1 MLALV
6 VHEPG
11 RIEVMQVEEPTP
23 QGARARAGAVLV
35 EVAACGIC
43 GTDLHIIDGDYH
55 ADYPAIPGHEM
66 SGTVVDVGGAAH
78 LSVGDRVAVN
88 PNIYCQACRMCR
100 RGMPHLCTTAGA
112 VGVTRPGGFAER
124 CAMPAEQCLPLPE
137 GLSFRDAALMEPLSC
152 CLHGLAVLA
161 PRPGDRVAI
170 LGAGTVGLM
179 MTQLVRLHGGA
190 PIVVSEPDAGKR
202 ALAQRLGADAT
213 VDPMTSEAREALLDA
228 LGGPADF
235 VLEAAGI
242 AATAALALDIVGPGG
257 RVLQFGVC
265 PEGTEVAMRPRQ
277 LFRDEITVA
286 GAYTNP
292 FTDDRALA
300 LLANGRI
307 DTEPLVSDGV
317 ALADAEAAISRAR
330 EADSFKVHVH
340 PGG

>member
-1 MLALV
+1 MLALLV
-6 VHEPG
+6 TEPH
-11 RIEVMQVEEPTP
+11 RFEVTQVDDPTP
-23 QGARARAGAVLV
+23 APGEVVV

-55 ADYPAIPGHEM
+55 ADYPAIPGHEI
-66 SGTVVDVGGAAH
+66 SGVIVDAGDAAH
-78 LSVGDRVAVN
+78 LAEDDRVAVN
-88 PNIYCQACRMCR
+88 PNIYCHACRPCL
-100 RGMPHLCTTAGA
+100 RGMPHLCESATA
-112 VGVTRPGGFAER
+112 VGVTRPGGFAQF

-137 GLSFRDAALMEPLSC
+137 RVGFRDGALMEPISC

-170 LGAGTVGLM
+170 LGGGTVGLI

-202 ALAQRLGADAT
+202 ELAEALGADAT
-213 VDPMTSEAREALLDA
+213 VDPTSDDAREAIIDA
-228 LGGPADF
+228 LGGAADF

-242 AATAALALDIVGPGG
+242 ARTSALALEIVGPGG

-277 LFRDEITVA
+277 LFREEITVA

-300 LLANGRI
+300 LLATGRI
-307 DTEPLVSDGV
+307 NTEPLVSDEF
-317 ALADAEAAISRAR
+317 ALADAGDAIARAR
-330 EADSFKVHVH
+330 EADSFKVHVRTD
-340 PGG
+340 

>member
-6 VHEPG
+6 VHEPH
-11 RIEVMQVEEPTP
+11 RFEVAEVDEPTP
-23 QGARARAGAVLV
+23 GPGEVLV

-55 ADYPAIPGHEM
+55 AQYPAIPGHEM
-66 SGTVVDVGGAAH
+66 SGKVVDAGDARH
-78 LSVGDRVAVN
+78 LSEGDRVAVN
-88 PNIYCQACRMCR
+88 PNIYCHACRQCR
-100 RGMPHLCTTAGA
+100 RGMPHLCETATA
-112 VGVTRPGGFAER
+112 VGVTQPGGFAEL

-170 LGAGTVGLM
+170 LGGGTVGLI

-202 ALAQRLGADAT
+202 DLAEQLGADAT
-213 VDPMTSEAREALLDA
+213 VDPSSDDPREAIIDA

-235 VLEAAGI
+235 ALEAAGI
-242 AATAALALDIVGPGG
+242 AATAALALDVVGPGG
-257 RVLQFGVC
+257 RILQFGVC
-265 PEGTEVAMRPRQ
+265 PEGTQIPMRPRQ

-292 FTDDRALA
+292 FTDERALE

-307 DTEPLVSDGV
+307 DTEPLVSDEF
-317 ALADAEAAISRAR
+317 ALADAEAAIARAR
-330 EADSFKVHVH
+330 EADSFKVQVRVAN
-340 PGG
+340 

>member
-6 VHEPG
+6 VHEPH
-11 RIEVMQVEEPTP
+11 RFEVTQVEDPTP
-23 QGARARAGAVLV
+23 APGEVVV

-55 ADYPAIPGHEM
+55 ADYPAIPGHEL
-66 SGTVVDVGGAAH
+66 SGKVVDAGDAAH
-78 LSVGDRVAVN
+78 LAEGDRVAVN
-88 PNIYCQACRMCR
+88 PNIYCHACRPCR
-100 RGMPHLCTTAGA
+100 RGMPHLCETATA
-112 VGVTRPGGFAER
+112 VGVTRPGGFAEL
-124 CAMPAEQCLPLPE
+124 CAMPAQQCLPLLDE
-137 GLSFRDAALMEPLSC
+137 VSFRDGALMEPLSC

-170 LGAGTVGLM
+170 LGGGTVGLI

-190 PIVVSEPDAGKR
+190 PVVVSEPDAGKR
-202 ALAQRLGADAT
+202 DLAEALGADAT
-213 VDPMTSEAREALLDA
+213 VDPSSDDALEAIIDG

-242 AATAALALDIVGPGG
+242 PETAALALDVVGPGG

-265 PEGTEVAMRPRQ
+265 PKGAEVPMRPRQ
-277 LFRDEITVA
+277 LFRDEVTVA

-300 LLANGRI
+300 LLAAGRI
-307 DTEPLVSDGV
+307 NTEPLVSDEF
-317 ALADAEAAISRAR
+317 ALADATDAIARAR
-330 EADSFKVHVH
+330 EADSFKVHMRA
-340 PGG
+340 GG

>member
-1 MLALV
+1 MLALL
-6 VHEPG
+6 VHEPHSF
-11 RIEVMQVEEPTP
+11 EVAHVDKPEPAS
-23 QGARARAGAVLV
+23 GEVVV

-66 SGTVVDVGGAAH
+66 SGTVVDPSDARH
-78 LSVGDRVAVN
+78 LSEGDRVAVN
-88 PNIYCQACRMCR
+88 PNIYCHACRQCR
-100 RGMPHLCTTAGA
+100 RGMPHLCETATA
-112 VGVTRPGGFAER
+112 VGVTRPGGFAES
-124 CAMPAEQCLPLPE
+124 CAMPAEQCLPLPG

-170 LGAGTVGLM
+170 LGGGTVGLM

-202 ALAQRLGADAT
+202 VLAERLGADAT
-213 VDPMTSEAREALLDA
+213 VDPASEDTSKAILDA

-242 AATAALALDIVGPGG
+242 PATAGLALDVVGPGG

-265 PEGTEVAMRPRQ
+265 PEGTEVLMRPRQ

-292 FTDDRALA
+292 FTDERALA

-307 DTEPLVSDGV
+307 DTEPLVSDEF
-317 ALADAEAAISRAR
+317 ALADVEAAIARAR
-330 EADSFKVHVH
+330 EADSFKVHVRVTN
-340 PGG
+340 

>member
-1 MLALV
+1 MLALL
-6 VHEPG
+6 VHEPH
-11 RIEVMQVEEPTP
+11 RFEVAGVDEPSP
-23 QGARARAGAVLV
+23 APGEVLV

-55 ADYPAIPGHEM
+55 AEYPAIPGHEM
-66 SGTVVDVGGAAH
+66 SGTIVDAGGARH
-78 LSVGDRVAVN
+78 LSEGDRVAVN
-88 PNIYCQACRMCR
+88 PNIYCHACRECR
-100 RGMPHLCTTAGA
+100 RGMPHLCETATA
-112 VGVTRPGGFAER
+112 VGVTRPGGFAEY
-124 CAMPAEQCLPLPE
+124 CAMPAEQCLPLPDE
-137 GLSFRDAALMEPLSC
+137 ASFRDAALMEPLSC

-170 LGAGTVGLM
+170 LGGGTVGLM

-190 PIVVSEPDAGKR
+190 PVVVSEPDAGKR
-202 ALAQRLGADAT
+202 DLAERLGADAT
-213 VDPMTSEAREALLDA
+213 IDPMAGDAREAILDA

-242 AATAALALDIVGPGG
+242 AETAALGLDVVGPGG

-300 LLANGRI
+300 LLGAGRI
-307 DTEPLVSDGV
+307 DTEPLVSDEFT
-317 ALADAEAAISRAR
+317 LADAADAIARAR
-330 EADSFKVHVH
+330 EADSFKVHVRV
-340 PGG
+340 GG